1 MLYITLQVILKVC
14 SILKTIKQLSTLD
27 GIAIG
32 ASFGQ
37 SVKLGVS
44 TSIAVI
50 CHEIP
55 HELGNS
61 RLVIFFGFNYRC

>member
-1 MLYITLQVILKVC
+1 MKP
-14 SILKTIKQLSTLD
+14 SQLNKD

-50 CHEIP
+50 CHEVP
-55 HELGNS
+55 HELGN
-61 RLVIFFGFNYRC
+61 Y